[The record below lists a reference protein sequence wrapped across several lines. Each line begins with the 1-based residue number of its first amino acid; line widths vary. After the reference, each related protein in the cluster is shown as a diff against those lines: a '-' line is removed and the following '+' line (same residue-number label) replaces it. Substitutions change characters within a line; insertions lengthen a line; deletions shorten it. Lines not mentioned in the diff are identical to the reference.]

1 MGTHGYLNTH
11 GYPYSG
17 YPRAYEAGTGIICI
31 QRGGDMYHI
40 IRTHGYSLTSLAFAE
55 NPITKVAFV
64 RILYIILKHL
74 PQTTKS

>member
-40 IRTHGYSLTSLAFAE
+40 IRTHWYPLTSLAFAVDNVKRFIYVE
-55 NPITKVAFV
+55 AKTQNDIN
-64 RILYIILKHL
+64 
-74 PQTTKS
+74 